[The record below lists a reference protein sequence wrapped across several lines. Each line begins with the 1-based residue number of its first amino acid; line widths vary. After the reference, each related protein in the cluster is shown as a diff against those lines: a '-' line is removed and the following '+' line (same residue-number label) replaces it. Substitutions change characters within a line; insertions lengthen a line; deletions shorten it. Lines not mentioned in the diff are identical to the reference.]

1 MVEGAVG
8 RGVGFHDAE
17 LARPEAPSKAAFWAG
32 WVLSALP
39 SLFLLSGSVMAAM
52 RLPQVVEGTAKAGFQ
67 ASFLP
72 VLAAVEFCCV
82 VLYLIPRTAVLGA
95 LLLTAYFG
103 GAVASHARLGQAQWV
118 VPVVFGA
125 VVWAG
130 LLLRRPGLRRMMMSG
145 YRGWA

>member
-1 MVEGAVG
+1 MHEATGSRSA
-8 RGVGFHDAE
+8 GFYDAE
-17 LARPEAPSKAAFWAG
+17 LAQPEAPSKVAFWAG
-32 WVLSALP
+32 WLLSVLP
-39 SLFLLSGSVMAAM
+39 SLFLLSGSVMAA
-52 RLPQVVEGTAKAGFQ
+52 RQLPQVVEGTAKAGFP

-72 VLAAVEFCCV
+72 ILAGLEFCCV

-103 GAVASHARLGQAQWV
+103 GAVASHARLGQPQWV
-118 VPVVFGA
+118 VPVVFGV

-130 LLLRRPGLRRMMMSG
+130 LLLRRPGLRRMMLSG

>member
-1 MVEGAVG
+1 MTQEAENLPK
-8 RGVGFHDAE
+8 GFYDAA
-17 LARPEAPSKAAFWAG
+17 LARPEEPSKAALWTG

-39 SLFLLSGSVMAAM
+39 ALFLLSGSVTAM
-52 RLPQVVEGTAKAGFQ
+52 MHSPQVVEGTAKLGYQ
-67 ASFLP
+67 ASILP
-72 VLAAVEFCCV
+72 VLGAIEFCCA

-95 LLLTAYFG
+95 LLLTAYCG

-130 LLLRRPGLRRMMMSG
+130 LLLRRPGLRRVMVAG
-145 YRGWA
+145 G